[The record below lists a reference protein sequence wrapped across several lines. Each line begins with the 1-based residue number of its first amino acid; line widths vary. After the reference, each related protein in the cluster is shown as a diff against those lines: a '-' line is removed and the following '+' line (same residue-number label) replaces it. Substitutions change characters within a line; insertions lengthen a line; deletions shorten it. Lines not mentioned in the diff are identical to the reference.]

1 LETVEELLRKGRG
14 ERGGEGGLI
23 PLKHGICMLGNAAVI
38 HYCVQL
44 ICIDIRTDITVAVVW
59 RRDQRR
65 QQENVGTS
73 TVRMRP

>member
-1 LETVEELLRKGRG
+1 
-14 ERGGEGGLI
+14 
-23 PLKHGICMLGNAAVI
+23 MLGNAAVI